1 MPMAGKAIQPKH
13 GGGGTLPSPREA
25 IWSVLLCQTACT
37 PRKPC
42 NPRRFTMGATF
53 LNRRKLMTSLAAVMS
68 AVGVGTLMARRAEAK
83 SGDGAVRKLGRDGK
97 LADGTQMIT
106 ALITH
111 NGLLYIAGLGATSNG
126 PVGTAGID

>member
-13 GGGGTLPSPREA
+13 GGGGTLPSPPEA

-42 NPRRFTMGATF
+42 HPRRFTMGTTF

-83 SGDGAVRKLGRDGK
+83 SGDGAVRKLGRDRRRAGR
-97 LADGTQMIT
+97 T
-106 ALITH
+106 AL
-111 NGLLYIAGLGATSNG
+111 L
-126 PVGTAGID
+126 TA